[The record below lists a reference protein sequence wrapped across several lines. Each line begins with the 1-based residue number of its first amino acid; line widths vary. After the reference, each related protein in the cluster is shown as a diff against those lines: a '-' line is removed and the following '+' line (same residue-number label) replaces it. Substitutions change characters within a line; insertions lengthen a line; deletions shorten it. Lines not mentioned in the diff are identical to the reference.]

1 MADTQITQ
9 LPAET
14 GTVAST
20 DVFPMVNVTAAET
33 RKITTANLAT
43 AIFSNLSTGG
53 LAAAKVGSGIDG
65 SKLVDDSVSNAKL
78 DNSSVNFGG
87 ISVALGAQD
96 LTPAFNLS
104 DATDYPA
111 SALTGTITNAQ
122 LAGSIAVS
130 KLASS
135 SVSFGGI
142 SVGLGAA
149 DPTPAFDLTDAT
161 NYPASSLSGQITNAQ
176 LAGSIANAKLA
187 NSSVSFG
194 GISVA
199 LGSSDA
205 TPAFDLQDST
215 GYKATNL
222 VGTIT
227 NAQLAGSIDAS
238 KLVANSLTTDQL
250 GPNCVGS
257 SELANN
263 AVDSGAVASGAIT
276 NDKIETSSS
285 STTGIDGSTKLRA
298 GSVPASKLDA
308 STIGNGLAINS
319 NVLSINNTITG
330 ATSLGLTF
338 SNQGICTGIAALQA
352 SDLSGVLATASAVGV
367 VKVPSSGGLS
377 VSGSGDLSLA
387 STVTAHTTRGIAV
400 NAFGQVTSISA
411 NVPSAN
417 LPVASTTAV
426 GGIKVP
432 STSSPLTVDSA
443 GILTIGV
450 SGVTAGTGFTKFNV
464 NDKGLVTSAG
474 AITAAEIPNISAA
487 LLTSGTLD
495 ISRIANNAIG
505 GGLLSDAST
514 TLFGGPGSTSNIVTF
529 PSASFKGQRF
539 WDEYHGDEYI
549 WTGSSWQAVT
559 ITGGELIY
567 GGTYN
572 AASGQNKVASVTT
585 AGAAAGL
592 QAGSGL
598 PTPSATNIRVYVV
611 VSDSGTGTGNAPNVA
626 LAPPDMLVSN
636 GTNAWD
642 LVDVSNAIA
651 GQTASNISFTP
662 YGNLSSNNAQAAIQ
676 ELDDEKLGKIGL
688 NTITGTL
695 EIGNTGVFRFEGS
708 TVNDYEIQL
717 TSADP
722 LTADRV
728 LTLPDNTGTLVSTGS
743 SGVVTSAMITDA
755 TIVNADISA
764 TAAIALSKLAAV
776 SAGQILVGASGTGAI
791 TAVTPTGDIA
801 ITSAGAFSYVAGSIV
816 NADINASAGISAS
829 KIDAAST
836 SQAGCVQLSSST
848 TSTSATK
855 AATPAAIKICKD
867 AADSAQ
873 NTANAALATTGGVLT
888 GHLTLDDEK
897 ELRFREEDAGGDH
910 YIALKAP
917 ATIASDIT
925 LTLPS
930 AAPAANQILKANSST
945 PTTLEWAADTSATAL
960 QLAGGTMAGAINMGA
975 NDITNGG
982 TITGTFVGNVTG
994 NISGTSGGFTAGNAS
1009 NLNSGYVAASI
1020 LGSGSSVT
1028 TKFLRGDNTWQTISA
1043 TPEGTAILS
1052 TGESGGTKFLR
1063 EDGDGTC
1070 SWQTVT
1076 SSLPSG
1082 GTFTTDV
1089 TFTGTSSK
1097 DCVWDVSDSALEF
1110 AQAAQI
1116 KLGGHSFQEN
1126 SYGYLVLDNH
1136 STGNGGY
1143 FKFSNQININSNIT
1157 KFENYAGNSDYA
1169 RFSSTN
1175 LKFYASGTEKLQ
1187 VHYNGITVTGSCTAT
1202 SYVTSSDQRDKTD
1215 VTNFTHGL
1223 DWINKLNPIT
1233 YRWDKRTW
1241 YYEYNEDGTV
1251 KTEGTPD
1258 GSKKESAKQLGFL
1271 AQDFLAI
1278 EQADGFAND
1287 KDDMLVVNQD
1297 DEGNYGIKYQH
1308 LMPVLVNAIKELSE
1322 KVKTLEAKLA

>member
-1 MADTQITQ
+1 
-9 LPAET
+9 
-14 GTVAST
+14 
-20 DVFPMVNVTAAET
+20 
-33 RKITTANLAT
+33 
-43 AIFSNLSTGG
+43 
-53 LAAAKVGSGIDG
+53 
-65 SKLVDDSVSNAKL
+65 
-78 DNSSVNFGG
+78 
-87 ISVALGAQD
+87 
-96 LTPAFNLS
+96 
-104 DATDYPA
+104 
-111 SALTGTITNAQ
+111 
-122 LAGSIAVS
+122 
-130 KLASS
+130 
-135 SVSFGGI
+135 
-142 SVGLGAA
+142 GLGAA